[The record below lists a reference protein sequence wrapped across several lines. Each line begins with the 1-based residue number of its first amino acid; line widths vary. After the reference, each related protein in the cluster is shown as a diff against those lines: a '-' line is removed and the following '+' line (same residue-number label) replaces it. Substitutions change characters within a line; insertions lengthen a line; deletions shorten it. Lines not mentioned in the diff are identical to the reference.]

1 MRPADDL
8 LLAAAFI
15 SFLFSIYPWF
25 QGQREEGLFVGLW
38 VPSILA
44 FGGFVRSALQRLLDR
59 LSLGYESVKVLARPH
74 VLGVLHLLEAHPERT
89 PLRDGSGSP
98 HGISITTR
106 HDGQSDGRSLA
117 GARTDQHPQA
127 SVEARERRD
136 RHLERGLATMRPKT
150 RPRQCGSP
158 RRWWRGA
165 RGTLPDVAVAKQQ
178 RGERR

>member
-1 MRPADDL
+1 M
-8 LLAAAFI
+8 LATCLEVAT
-15 SFLFSIYPWF
+15 
-25 QGQREEGLFVGLW
+25 RH
-38 VPSILA
+38 
-44 FGGFVRSALQRLLDR
+44 VRRDIQRLLDR
-59 LSLGYESVKVLARPH
+59 LSFDDESVKVLGRPH

-98 HGISITTR
+98 HGVSTTTR
-106 HDGQSDGRSLA
+106 HDGQSDGQSDGRSVT

-150 RPRQCGSP
+150 RPKQRGSP
-158 RRWWRGA
+158 RRWWCGA

>member
-106 HDGQSDGRSLA
+106 HEAHSDGRSV
-117 GARTDQHPQA
+117 ARTRAEQHPKA
-127 SVEARERRD
+127 SVEAKEWHD
-136 RHLERGLATMRPKT
+136 RHLERRLLDDAPKT
-150 RPRQCGSP
+150 ARLTSTLVARCPRDAPGRSG
-158 RRWWRGA
+158 REAAA
-165 RGTLPDVAVAKQQ
+165 R
-178 RGERR
+178 